1 MDPDLKSKLQQRM
14 SEVHEVWIPAL
25 HESPGVPKDFRPW
38 TSMLS
43 PSALYACSLPCRKK
57 AGIKAVEAKW
67 MNIKRWMTSTP
78 SGIQLP
84 PGVFYS
90 VKRKEEYVP
99 LPVPRIDKKE
109 FVLLMF
115 PFGNV
120 WSQRSPGVPIDEP
133 WMWSDAGGKTIL
145 EALIEKDAAA
155 PIPGY
160 FRACYDYMMA
170 NPDQVGIHLK
180 RKKKP

>member
-1 MDPDLKSKLQQRM
+1 MDPDLKSKIQQRM
-14 SEVHEVWIPAL
+14 SEISDIWIPAL
-25 HESPGVPKDFRPW
+25 HASEGYPPEFRPW

-57 AGIKAVEAKW
+57 VGIKAVEAKW

-78 SGIQLP
+78 EGIQLP

-90 VKRKEEYVP
+90 VKRKEEYVA
-99 LPVPRIDKKE
+99 LPTPRIDKKE

-115 PFGNV
+115 QHGNV
-120 WSQRSPGVPIDEP
+120 WSQREPGVPIDEE
-133 WMWSDAGGKTIL
+133 WMWSDAGGKTVL
-145 EALIEKDAAA
+145 EALIEKDAAH

-160 FRACYDYMMA
+160 FKACYDYMVS
-170 NPDQVGIHLK
+170 NPDQIGIHLK
-180 RKKKP
+180 RKRKS